1 MVKFVCKAVAALAL
15 CVGTAGAQGVGL
27 DARVDLRV
35 EQRDLADVVQYL
47 RERSGANIVLMN
59 QGEKPIT
66 LELTNVSWR
75 DALDLAAEQ
84 AGCIVDEGQ
93 GGVLVVDKPVR
104 VNYSTKGADVVE
116 IIELIAKLS
125 GANIVVAPEVTGTL
139 SLNLKNVPWRNA
151 LDVVVKSL
159 GFVVVE
165 EARGILRV
173 VDPKTLQ
180 TQMVTRSYQMR
191 YLRPR
196 SKYKPQIKSEFLM
209 PLRDNQQKG
218 AAQSSPEGNFSALG
232 ALKKSLS
239 EGGDM
244 DYIETSNVIIV
255 RDTVSVHK
263 QIEDMLR
270 VLDIE
275 PAQVFVDIKFVSTVD
290 SDLLDLG
297 VDYGDAGPRISASG
311 GLIPITLPFD
321 MGPGG
326 WEDGIIVN
334 PAGAGPFADPA
345 LNVGAT
351 TIPNTVF
358 GALSFTDVSAT
369 LKMIQRDVR
378 SEVIQAPKLIAVDG
392 TEATIF
398 VGETVRY
405 AEAKTEQ
412 GQAGGLQLSLSEA
425 GGSPVDTGFQLLI
438 VPHVVPGTN
447 QMTLDVVPKETS
459 LSGVGTTSLAPAGFD
474 VFTVGASGLEGSI
487 ALPRTRSSTIVT
499 TMLLESGQTA
509 FVGGLANDSDSSS
522 KSEVPYLSAIPILG
536 ELFQHEKKDHQR
548 RTLLVFLTPT
558 LVHSSRDQ
566 EALMQR
572 ELASRKVSLRKQLKQ
587 MSSADW
593 NQDGQIQEFE
603 ASPMN

>member
-1 MVKFVCKAVAALAL
+1 MVKCVAKAIAALAL

-66 LELTNVSWR
+66 LELTNVTWR

-93 GGVLVVDKPVR
+93 GGVLVVDRPVR
-104 VNYSTKGADVVE
+104 VTYSTKGADVVE

-125 GANIVVAPEVTGTL
+125 GANIVVAPEVTGSL
-139 SLNLKNVPWRNA
+139 SLNLKDVPWRNA

-196 SKYKPQIKSEFLM
+196 SKYKPNIKSEFLQ
-209 PLRDNQQKG
+209 PLRENQQQGKG
-218 AAQSSPEGNFSALG
+218 QGIDIAGNFSALS

-275 PAQVFVDIKFVSTVD
+275 PAQVFVDVKFVSTID

-297 VDYGDAGPRISASG
+297 VDYGDAGPRVGISG
-311 GLIPITLPFD
+311 GLIPVSFPFD

-334 PAGAGPFADPA
+334 PAGAGPFADPL

-351 TIPNTVF
+351 TVPNTVF

-369 LKMIQRDVR
+369 LKMNQRDV
-378 SEVIQAPKLIAVDG
+378 
-392 TEATIF
+392 
-398 VGETVRY
+398 
-405 AEAKTEQ
+405 
-412 GQAGGLQLSLSEA
+412 
-425 GGSPVDTGFQLLI
+425 
-438 VPHVVPGTN
+438 
-447 QMTLDVVPKETS
+447 
-459 LSGVGTTSLAPAGFD
+459 
-474 VFTVGASGLEGSI
+474 
-487 ALPRTRSSTIVT
+487 
-499 TMLLESGQTA
+499 
-509 FVGGLANDSDSSS
+509 
-522 KSEVPYLSAIPILG
+522 KS
-536 ELFQHEKKDHQR
+536 
-548 RTLLVFLTPT
+548 
-558 LVHSSRDQ
+558 
-566 EALMQR
+566 
-572 ELASRKVSLRKQLKQ
+572 
-587 MSSADW
+587 
-593 NQDGQIQEFE
+593 
-603 ASPMN
+603 